1 MSFYFNSDLVK
12 MCNLCGIIDVNI
24 ITSLWQMQDL
34 DTCVCKQLAPVLLCN
49 SIKGTITPWM
59 LLYDVCYVYGGLAAL
74 GSLSKEVH
82 NVAFQVETIK
92 QTLVSHCYVLFNPV
106 TQCCTIYAYVTFIVS
121 KNKIKKYTTCFNHVL
136 KE

>member
-1 MSFYFNSDLVK
+1 
-12 MCNLCGIIDVNI
+12 
-24 ITSLWQMQDL
+24 
-34 DTCVCKQLAPVLLCN
+34 
-49 SIKGTITPWM
+49 M
-59 LLYDVCYVYGGLAAL
+59 LLYDVCYVYAGLVAL
-74 GSLSKEVH
+74 GSLGKEVH

-121 KNKIKKYTTCFNHVL
+121 KNQIKKYTTCFDHVL

>member
-1 MSFYFNSDLVK
+1 
-12 MCNLCGIIDVNI
+12 
-24 ITSLWQMQDL
+24 
-34 DTCVCKQLAPVLLCN
+34 
-49 SIKGTITPWM
+49 M

-92 QTLVSHCYVLFNPV
+92 QTLMSHCYVLFNLV
-106 TQCCTIYAYVTFIVS
+106 TNCHRCTIYAYVTFIVS

>member
-1 MSFYFNSDLVK
+1 
-12 MCNLCGIIDVNI
+12 
-24 ITSLWQMQDL
+24 MQDL
-34 DTCVCKQLAPVLLCN
+34 DTCVRKQLTPVLLCN

-59 LLYDVCYVYGGLAAL
+59 LLYDVCYVCSGLAAL

-82 NVAFQVETIK
+82 SVAFQVETIK
-92 QTLVSHCYVLFNPV
+92 QTLMSHCYVLFNPV
-106 TQCCTIYAYVTFIVS
+106 TNCHCCTIYAYVTFIVS